1 MRPLLSIVAVIVT
14 FCFVGLTMTND
25 LPRTDGIGQLIKKID
40 QEEARDAYHADMAP
54 TYCRVFGEC

>member
-1 MRPLLSIVAVIVT
+1 MRPLFSIAAVIVT
-14 FCFVGLTMTND
+14 FCFVGLAMTSD
-25 LPRTDGIGQLIKKID
+25 LPRTDGIGQLIVKIE